1 MNKFWG
7 KVKKGFG
14 KGKILGFPTAN
25 LTLAASIP
33 PGIYLSKTK
42 IAGQNYCSLT
52 FIGKQAENYVLDF
65 KGDLYNQWIS
75 VELIKKIR
83 SSKKFKSDEAL
94 VQQMKKD
101 ELVAR
106 KFFNMLV

>member
-14 KGKILGFPTAN
+14 RGKDLGFPTAN
-25 LTLAASIP
+25 IFSRKKYP
-33 PGIYLSKTK
+33 EGIYLSRTK
-42 IAGQNYCSLT
+42 ISGHYYFSLT
-52 FIGKQAENYVLDF
+52 FIGKQAENYILDF